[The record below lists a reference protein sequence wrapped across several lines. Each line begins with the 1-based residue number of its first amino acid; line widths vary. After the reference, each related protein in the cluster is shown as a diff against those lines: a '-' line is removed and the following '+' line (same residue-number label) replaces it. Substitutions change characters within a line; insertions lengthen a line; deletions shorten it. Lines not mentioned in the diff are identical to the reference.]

1 MEGSSIYVRYGCL
14 LHRYGRL
21 LHSDTCTAGKGAT
34 SSFLTVGRKKKT
46 HQWLQASGPPGCSGA
61 VLALIPDQLRGWRGR
76 RASVQLRGSVVDC
89 SSLWMDVLRLFS
101 ETFPRCFTQSELVLP
116 CLAAW
121 VGSLSM
127 GMIFFCS
134 PIVSIC
140 TDILGCRITAVGG
153 AAVGLVGLLA
163 SSFVT

>member
-1 MEGSSIYVRYGCL
+1 
-14 LHRYGRL
+14 
-21 LHSDTCTAGKGAT
+21 
-34 SSFLTVGRKKKT
+34 
-46 HQWLQASGPPGCSGA
+46 
-61 VLALIPDQLRGWRGR
+61 
-76 RASVQLRGSVVDC
+76 
-89 SSLWMDVLRLFS
+89 MDVLRLFS
-101 ETFPRCFTQSELVLP
+101 ETFSQCFTQSELVLP

>member
-1 MEGSSIYVRYGCL
+1 MMDRGSSQWGVKL
-14 LHRYGRL
+14 PQ
-21 LHSDTCTAGKGAT
+21 TA
-34 SSFLTVGRKKKT
+34 
-46 HQWLQASGPPGCSGA
+46 
-61 VLALIPDQLRGWRGR
+61 AL
-76 RASVQLRGSVVDC
+76 C
-89 SSLWMDVLRLFS
+89 SSCPVLGDFLLS
-101 ETFPRCFTQSELVLP
+101 LP
-116 CLAAW
+116 CLLSLCFSVSSAW

-134 PIVSIC
+134 PIVSVF

>member
-1 MEGSSIYVRYGCL
+1 MDGVITGEG
-14 LHRYGRL
+14 
-21 LHSDTCTAGKGAT
+21 
-34 SSFLTVGRKKKT
+34 
-46 HQWLQASGPPGCSGA
+46 QASPLLNPVLPLVPCS
-61 VLALIPDQLRGWRGR
+61 WRLP
-76 RASVQLRGSVVDC
+76 V
-89 SSLWMDVLRLFS
+89 
-101 ETFPRCFTQSELVLP
+101 VLP
-116 CLAAW
+116 CLLSLCFSVSSAW

-134 PIVSIC
+134 PIVSVF